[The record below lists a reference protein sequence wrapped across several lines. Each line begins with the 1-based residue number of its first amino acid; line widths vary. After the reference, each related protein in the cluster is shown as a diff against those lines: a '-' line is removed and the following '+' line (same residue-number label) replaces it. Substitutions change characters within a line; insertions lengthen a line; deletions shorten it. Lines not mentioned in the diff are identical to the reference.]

1 MGAAFTPAVQS
12 STPSECL
19 VVSYA
24 LGEEVFKRKVTMLGT
39 MRKNKPELSSEL
51 LAVKNRK
58 VTSSVFVFTEQ
69 ATLVSYCPKKGKNV
83 LLLSTMHK
91 AQRETKHNETKGGVG
106 NLEKVTATYSSL
118 VKPHIERGCLLRA
131 TTAATDKDKQPNFT
145 NGTNYGQ
152 KK

>member
-12 STPSECL
+12 RTPSECL
-19 VVSYA
+19 VASHA

-39 MRKNKPELSSEL
+39 MRKNKLSSEL
-51 LAVKNRK
+51 LAFKNRK

-91 AQRETKHNETKGGVG
+91 AQRETKHNQTKGGVD
-106 NLEKVTATYSSL
+106 NLEKVTATYSSS

-152 KK
+152 EK